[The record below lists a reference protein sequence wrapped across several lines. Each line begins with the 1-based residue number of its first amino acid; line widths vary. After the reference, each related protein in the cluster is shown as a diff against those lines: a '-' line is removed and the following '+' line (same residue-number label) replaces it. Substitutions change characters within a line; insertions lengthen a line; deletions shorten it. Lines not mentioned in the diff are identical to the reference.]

1 VEDSVATT
9 NAAFHMIMCVY
20 CCFESDLWESV
31 DDFRWLRAV
40 QSPNW
45 SVLPSDQRISME
57 GPSQLEPENGP

>member
-1 VEDSVATT
+1 
-9 NAAFHMIMCVY
+9 MCVC
-20 CCFESDLWESV
+20 CCFESGLWESV

-57 GPSQLEPENGP
+57 GPSQFEAENGP